1 MQWFY
6 LLVAG
11 LFEISWAVGL
21 KFSHGFTKIFP
32 AVFTVISM
40 ILSFYF
46 LSQALKQLPLGTAY
60 AIWTGIGTIGTVI
73 LGILI
78 FKEPL
83 TISKLICIALIVSG
97 ITGLKLLANYELF
110 TFGLFYSLMLVLRE
124 TSSSLESE
132 LQFF

>member
-21 KFSHGFTKIFP
+21 KFSHGFTQIFP
-32 AVFTVISM
+32 VFTVISM

-97 ITGLKLLANYELF
+97 ITGLKLLAN
-110 TFGLFYSLMLVLRE
+110 
-124 TSSSLESE
+124 
-132 LQFF
+132 